1 MFKLYLEL
9 GFFHIIHIE
18 AYDHILFV
26 TMLTAVY
33 QLKQWKNIL
42 ALVTAFTLGHS
53 VSLALSTLHIVTVPS
68 TIIEWLIVITIL
80 LTGIENLFIKTDND
94 ARAFTLKYWIKYSI
108 ALFFGLIHGLGFS
121 SYLQSML
128 GSEESITMPLFA
140 FNLGVEF
147 GQWIV
152 VAIVLFLT
160 WLVVTKLKVVRRE
173 WNLVLSGIGIGISLL
188 LIFERFPW

>member
-9 GFFHIIHIE
+9 GFFHIINIE

-33 QLKQWKNIL
+33 KLKQWKNIL

-53 VSLALSTLHIVTVPS
+53 ASLALSTLHIVTVPS
-68 TIIEWLIVITIL
+68 AIIEWLIVITIL
-80 LTGIENLFIKTDND
+80 LTGVENLFIKTDND
-94 ARAFTLKYWIKYSI
+94 MRAFTPKYWIKYGI
-108 ALFFGLIHGLGFS
+108 AMIFGLIHGLGFS

-128 GSEESITMPLFA
+128 GSEESLAMPLFS

-160 WLVVTKLKVVRRE
+160 WLVVRKLKVSRRE
-173 WNLVLSGIGIGISLL
+173 WNLVLSGMGIGISLL